1 MVILLSPQIWSICVS
16 GLNSEEITL
25 IDPNILYFCLS
36 VSQRLQF
43 NIRIYIVHYY
53 ITVQC
58 LSIVSSAV
66 AAADR
71 SPFVFHRSFCFYA
84 MVVSIHGLTWSV
96 CVCVCFWSPFRFCA
110 AHESI
115 VFKIVSNLIPPV
127 LWSLLAQ
134 NLIVWLLQHLLVV
147 LIIVSSTHPHTPGTL
162 LFPLLC

>member
-1 MVILLSPQIWSICVS
+1 MYVSVSMVILLSPQIWSICVS

-66 AAADR
+66 TAAAADR

-96 CVCVCFWSPFRFCA
+96 CVCVCVSE
-110 AHESI
+110 AHFAS
-115 VFKIVSNLIPPV
+115 V
-127 LWSLLAQ
+127 LHMSLLC
-134 NLIVWLLQHLLVV
+134 LK
-147 LIIVSSTHPHTPGTL
+147 
-162 LFPLLC
+162 

>member
-66 AAADR
+66 TAAAADR
-71 SPFVFHRSFCFYA
+71 SPFVFH
-84 MVVSIHGLTWSV
+84 L
-96 CVCVCFWSPFRFCA
+96 
-110 AHESI
+110 
-115 VFKIVSNLIPPV
+115 
-127 LWSLLAQ
+127 
-134 NLIVWLLQHLLVV
+134 
-147 LIIVSSTHPHTPGTL
+147 
-162 LFPLLC
+162 